1 MNNTE
6 QQTKREKWET
16 IIAEYE
22 KSGMSQI
29 AFCKQNELTLA
40 QFGYYRGA
48 LKPKQNLPKKPS
60 NAFVPVKINQQTSA
74 SEIRLT
80 LPNGFHCTLPSDI
93 EGSRAKE
100 LIGVFLSC

>member
-6 QQTKREKWET
+6 QQVKREKWKT
-16 IIAEYE
+16 LIAEYE
-22 KSGMSQI
+22 TSGLSQVD
-29 AFCKQNELTLA
+29 FCKQKELSSA

-48 LKPKQNLPKKPS
+48 LKPKQNDPKKPS
-60 NAFVPVKINQQTSA
+60 NAFVPVKINQQTNA

-80 LPNGFHCTLPSDI
+80 LPNGFHCTFSSDI
-93 EGSRAKE
+93 EGSRVKE